1 MKKITFLIFLLLI
14 SNFLQ
19 AEEIKLSCNVKFV
32 RTNIPSGEI
41 TNSNLKLIYEITEL
55 SNGTIFMSSSSYGF
69 APSVSTNKGADII
82 SIDNFSNQNKW
93 HIRNLTNTKFDAT
106 IDKEVL
112 IDRNTGLIHISSTF
126 TFTSKIGIQET
137 IGDGVCEKV
146 NLMKKK
152 F

>member
-1 MKKITFLIFLLLI
+1 MRKILLI
-14 SNFLQ
+14 LVLLFTSNILY
-19 AEEIKLSCNVKFV
+19 ADEIKLSCDIKFV
-32 RTNIPSGEI
+32 RTQIPSGEI

-93 HIRNLTNTKFDAT
+93 HIRNITNTKFDAT
-106 IDKEVL
+106 NDKEVL

-126 TFTSKIGIQET
+126 TFTSKIGILET